1 LCSSI
6 ISTEGSTTTISIEY
20 CASWNYTDKAIGAMT
35 EILKQYEFKLSSIY
49 LIPAGGGKFEV
60 KLNDKLIYSKLETGR
75 HAEPGE
81 LVRLLA
87 EIL

>member
-1 LCSSI
+1 M
-6 ISTEGSTTTISIEY
+6 
-20 CASWNYTDKAIGAMT
+20 A
-35 EILKQYEFKLSSIY
+35 EILKQYERKIDSIY

-60 KLNDKLIYSKLETGR
+60 KVNEDLVYSKLETGR

-81 LVRLLA
+81 LVRILG